1 MIYQQDIQW
10 MPTNYILVKVYIERK
25 YILIHSYTITIYSGV
40 FYFGMIRPQPTIY
53 DPQLTHYWPIIVPQ
67 LSHKQTTYINLC
79 Q

>member
-40 FYFGMIRPQPTIY
+40 FYFGMIRPQLSHSCPTA
-53 DPQLTHYWPIIVPQ
+53 VPQ
-67 LSHKQTTYINLC
+67 MTHNFPTNRPHT
-79 Q
+79 